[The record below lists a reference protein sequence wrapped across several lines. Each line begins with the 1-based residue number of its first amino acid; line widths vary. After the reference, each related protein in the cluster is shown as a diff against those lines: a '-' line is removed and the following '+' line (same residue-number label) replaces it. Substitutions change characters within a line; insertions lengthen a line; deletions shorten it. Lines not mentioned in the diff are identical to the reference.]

1 MIKQAVKND
10 NEPPAIFEVRETF
23 DDIKR
28 ERSEE
33 AAEDNPEGSSNGD
46 ENGDDD
52 FNLEAFN
59 KVRILIKCHNY

>member
-1 MIKQAVKND
+1 MIKQAGKND
-10 NEPPAIFEVRETF
+10 NEPPAIFEVRENF

-28 ERSEE
+28 DESEE

-59 KVRILIKCHNY
+59 KVRILIKCHN